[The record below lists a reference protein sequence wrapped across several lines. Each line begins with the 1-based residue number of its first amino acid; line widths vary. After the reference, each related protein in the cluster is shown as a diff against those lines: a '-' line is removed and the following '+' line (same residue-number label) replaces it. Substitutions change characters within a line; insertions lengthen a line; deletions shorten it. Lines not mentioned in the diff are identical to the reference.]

1 MTLSVIIPMYNERAV
16 IADSL
21 KCLAAALEKAAAEP
35 DGPFARYEILISDD
49 GSDDGSGE
57 IVRRTGE
64 SLSLPHGSLRLL
76 TSRANHGKGRA
87 VRDGML
93 AAKGDLRLFTDSDL
107 AYGTDVIAAM
117 ADEARQT
124 GVSVLI
130 GSRAAD
136 PDGYAAYPLFRRIA
150 SKAYRDLLARAA
162 GFRYTDS
169 QCGCKLFTKEAA
181 EGIFSLAEVDGWA
194 FDLEALLLADR
205 LGFAVG
211 EYPVRVLNHRAS
223 KVRLLG
229 DSVKMA
235 AEIARIRRRVQSL
248 PQSP

>member
-1 MTLSVIIPMYNERAV
+1 
-16 IADSL
+16 
-21 KCLAAALEKAAAEP
+21 
-35 DGPFARYEILISDD
+35 
-49 GSDDGSGE
+49 
-57 IVRRTGE
+57 
-64 SLSLPHGSLRLL
+64 
-76 TSRANHGKGRA
+76 
-87 VRDGML
+87 ML

-181 EGIFSLAEVDGWA
+181 EGFSPSPKSTDGPSISKRSSSPTGW
-194 FDLEALLLADR
+194 DLPSENIPSAC
-205 LGFAVG
+205 
-211 EYPVRVLNHRAS
+211 
-223 KVRLLG
+223 
-229 DSVKMA
+229 
-235 AEIARIRRRVQSL
+235 
-248 PQSP
+248 